1 MFGSSAVLG
10 RECTECIFIKAFSLS
25 TAATERTVKLQSI
38 KPKQRDKWR
47 LYTLYTWGQLL
58 IRWYWRHELYYHNS
72 SCLDD
77 RMQVMSCVCTCV
89 CLTPQYLVS
98 LNICGGSGFPV
109 AGLDSSGTFSLI
121 HFLLASLAAMS
132 HSSNSILLAARK
144 PITSCCC
151 FLICVRVDEKRWQ
164 RGKLSV
170 KHDSAVWGNTRAS
183 VHHAVMSLV

>member
-38 KPKQRDKWR
+38 NPKQRDKWC

-58 IRWYWRHELYYHNS
+58 IRWSWRHELYYHNS

-77 RMQVMSCVCTCV
+77 RMQIISCVCTCV
-89 CLTPQYLVS
+89 SYPAIFGFIKYLWGERV
-98 LNICGGSGFPV
+98 PV

-151 FLICVRVDEKRWQ
+151 FLICVRVDEKRW
-164 RGKLSV
+164 
-170 KHDSAVWGNTRAS
+170 
-183 VHHAVMSLV
+183 